1 MQFNGVVAHHRNQTF
16 ISINVGH
23 LPLFRINISGKVDI
37 TDLTWEQKE
46 RVLRFLFAKLNG
58 AREKRGKTAPA
69 HLSQSDSVVP
79 SIHGKEAW

>member
-1 MQFNGVVAHHRNQTF
+1 M
-16 ISINVGH
+16 
-23 LPLFRINISGKVDI
+23 DI

-69 HLSQSDSVVP
+69 HVSQSDSVVP
-79 SIHGKEAW
+79 SIQGNEAW